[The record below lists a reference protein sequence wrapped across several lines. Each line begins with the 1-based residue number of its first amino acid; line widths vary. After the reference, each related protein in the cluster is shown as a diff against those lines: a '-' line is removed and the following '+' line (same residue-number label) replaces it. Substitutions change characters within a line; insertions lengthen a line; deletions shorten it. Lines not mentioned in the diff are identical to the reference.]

1 MVFIYGKA
9 FSSVKIPMTK
19 HKPIFLSGKFKCL
32 NIRPIPM
39 KCFNYFQKIFLLL
52 WSLVGRAYCSFG
64 GSHDHSHDHDHS
76 DDPHSG
82 HFCWDISQWGEIF
95 YKEIE
100 IPCSDTNFE
109 MKCRDVPKTVI

>member
-1 MVFIYGKA
+1 MRSPDLLGLNLENCMHDL
-9 FSSVKIPMTK
+9 IP
-19 HKPIFLSGKFKCL
+19 I
-32 NIRPIPM
+32 NR
-39 KCFNYFQKIFLLL
+39 FNYFQKIFLVF

-64 GSHDHSHDHDHS
+64 GSHDHSHGHDHS

>member
-1 MVFIYGKA
+1 MIE
-9 FSSVKIPMTK
+9 
-19 HKPIFLSGKFKCL
+19 HKTIFLSGSSRDNYIYEHSKNEKFKCL

-64 GSHDHSHDHDHS
+64 GSHDHSHGHDHS